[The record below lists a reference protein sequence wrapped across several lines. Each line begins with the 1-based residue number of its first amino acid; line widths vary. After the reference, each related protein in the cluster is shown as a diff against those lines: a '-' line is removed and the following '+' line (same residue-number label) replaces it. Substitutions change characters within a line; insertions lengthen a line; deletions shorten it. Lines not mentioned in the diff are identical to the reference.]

1 MSASVLHAKLKVE
14 IGVDLL
20 GIALNDDR
28 VVQEAMA
35 ASLDVVETDA
45 FVLVVAICAHFDV
58 GFDQSGL

>member
-1 MSASVLHAKLKVE
+1 MHAKLEVE

-20 GIALNDDR
+20 GLALNDDR

-35 ASLDVVETDA
+35 ASLNVVETDT
-45 FVLVVAICAHFDV
+45 FVLVVAIRAHFDV